1 MIDFKVGGANIEPRP
16 GAGSGKGPGAGTTG
30 ASGAS
35 GTGKSGAVG
44 GGKAQEAGFSDS
56 VKNAQRT
63 LLDGDLRKM
72 LDQIKTRGDQ
82 FLRNP
87 THATLNEYKDGIKQF
102 LQRAKKE
109 LFSLKEEHGP
119 KKDGQQKVFQLVE
132 TLDADVNA
140 LTQETLQ
147 KERSLSLL
155 ASLDEIRGL
164 VLNVVI

>member
-1 MIDFKVGGANIEPRP
+1 MIDFKVGGGNVDPRLNP
-16 GAGSGKGPGAGTTG
+16 NTGKGSGTGTTGTTG
-30 ASGAS
+30 AGGTSGP
-35 GTGKSGAVG
+35 GGVG
-44 GGKAQEAGFSDS
+44 SGKAQEGGFAES
-56 VKNAQRT
+56 VKTARRE
-63 LLDGDLRKM
+63 LLDGDLRKI
-72 LDQIKTRGDQ
+72 LDQVRARGDQ

-87 THATLNEYKDGIKQF
+87 THATLDHYKDGIKQF

-109 LFSLKEEHGP
+109 LFSLKEENGP

-132 TLDADVNA
+132 TVDADVNA

-147 KERSLSLL
+147 KDRSLSLL

>member
-1 MIDFKVGGANIEPRP
+1 MIDFKVGGSNIDPRSNTGP
-16 GAGSGKGPGAGTTG
+16 GKGPVSGSSGAT
-30 ASGAS
+30 AS
-35 GTGKSGAVG
+35 GTGTAGA
-44 GGKAQEAGFSDS
+44 GKNQEGTFADS
-56 VKNAQRT
+56 VKGARRE
-63 LLDGDLRKM
+63 LLDGDLRKII
-72 LDQIKTRGDQ
+72 DQVRTRGDQ

-87 THATLNEYKDGIKQF
+87 THATLDFYKDGIKQF

-109 LFSLKEEHGP
+109 LFSLKEENGP

-147 KERSLSLL
+147 KDKSLSLL